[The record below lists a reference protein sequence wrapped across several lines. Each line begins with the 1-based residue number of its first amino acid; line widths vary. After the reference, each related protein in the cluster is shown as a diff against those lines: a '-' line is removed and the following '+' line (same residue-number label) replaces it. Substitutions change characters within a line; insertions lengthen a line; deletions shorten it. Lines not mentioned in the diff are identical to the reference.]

1 MRLARRAQASPAA
14 YVFLIIVLLA
24 SAFSLWWSFVIGS
37 KTPYTIDRE
46 LIAQRLNGSAG
57 AATRRIGL
65 PSVESVLHLFSARDD
80 ELRAFAGSGPVVSDD
95 HPYVEFFRS
104 LPHDPAPADTSHF
117 SKDPSPLLR

>member
-1 MRLARRAQASPAA
+1 MLLRTFLD
-14 YVFLIIVLLA
+14 VFPYATGWVDG
-24 SAFSLWWSFVIGS
+24 SFVIGS

-57 AATRRIGL
+57 EATRRIGL

-104 LPHDPAPADTSHF
+104 LPHDPSPADTSHF